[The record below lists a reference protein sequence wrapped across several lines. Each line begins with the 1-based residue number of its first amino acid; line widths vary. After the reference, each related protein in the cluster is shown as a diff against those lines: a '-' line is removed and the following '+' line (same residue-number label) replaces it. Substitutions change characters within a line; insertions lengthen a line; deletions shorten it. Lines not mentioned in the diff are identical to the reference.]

1 MINIGSIWKK
11 VAGDWGRE
19 KGQLVI
25 VESIRT
31 NIVYTNIGYRYTSC
45 AIYHLGERSIIDFK
59 ERFRLIR
66 DV

>member
-1 MINIGSIWKK
+1 MKINIGSIWKK
-11 VAGDWGRE
+11 TGDWGRE

-31 NIVYTNIGYRYTSC
+31 NIGYTNIGYRYTSC
-45 AIYHLGERSIIDFK
+45 AIHHLGKRNIIEFK
-59 ERFRLIR
+59 ERFKLIR

>member
-11 VAGDWGRE
+11 TGVWGGE
-19 KGQLVI
+19 EGQLVI

-31 NIVYTNIGYRYTSC
+31 NIEYINIGYRYTSDTIHHR
-45 AIYHLGERSIIDFK
+45 AEQSIINFK
-59 ERFRLIR
+59 RRFRLIR